1 MLKWL
6 PIFVLLIQMQQK
18 GREFVFDRMTFHAN
32 EKTVYKTTDG
42 NKFSHGNV
50 AGWSDIIRH
59 SKTANFRNKKTK
71 IMVNRIIQ
79 KYRNLFHAIDCISF
93 LEIIYCINI
102 WIS

>member
-1 MLKWL
+1 
-6 PIFVLLIQMQQK
+6 MQQK

-71 IMVNRIIQ
+71 IMVNRINEFDEISAN
-79 KYRNLFHAIDCISF
+79 YRNLFHAIDCISF

>member
-18 GREFVFDRMTFHAN
+18 GREFVFDRMTFPGK

-50 AGWSDIIRH
+50 AIRSH
-59 SKTANFRNKKTK
+59 IVRYSKQASIRYRETKK
-71 IMVNRIIQ
+71 MVNRILIFGNNLLD
-79 KYRNLFHAIDCISF
+79 KYLDLMI
-93 LEIIYCINI
+93 
-102 WIS
+102 